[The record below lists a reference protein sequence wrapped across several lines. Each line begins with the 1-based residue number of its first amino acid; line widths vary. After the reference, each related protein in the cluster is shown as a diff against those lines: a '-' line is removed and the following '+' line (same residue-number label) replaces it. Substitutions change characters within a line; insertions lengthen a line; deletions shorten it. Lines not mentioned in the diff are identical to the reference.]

1 MAQAVLDR
9 TRTTSDAQLVA
20 QIADNCLFPS
30 HGAQCQP
37 EFCGVIFGLRPPL
50 RPRARAAARPAIV
63 RSPKI
68 GRSYD
73 MHFLPFDPPA
83 SNQSYGPIERWRRA
97 APCAVA
103 RC

>member
-1 MAQAVLDR
+1 MPSSWHKS
-9 TRTTSDAQLVA
+9 RTTVSFRPMA
-20 QIADNCLFPS
+20 PS
-30 HGAQCQP
+30 ANRS
-37 EFCGVIFGLRPPL
+37 FAGVIFGLRPPL

-83 SNQSYGPIERWRRA
+83 SNQS
-97 APCAVA
+97 
-103 RC
+103 